1 MHEEKE
7 RVLCNGGQ
15 ATFSPFQ
22 CYCKKHCLRWLR
34 KGAAVY
40 CFLTC
45 GGYKHVQNVSCFTCG
60 SNSHTS
66 RRSLLIRWSENTVL
80 KISLSDWQKN
90 LSRNSFDL
98 SLTGKQKLSWGHI
111 WTINSE
117 KHPLK
122 TPNHRVLHR
131 LQPVVTYRL
140 LMNWQK
146 VLVQKGFKIL
156 AI

>member
-1 MHEEKE
+1 MQRGSGYILSHPVLMQKTLPQMAKE
-7 RVLCNGGQ
+7 R
-15 ATFSPFQ
+15 SS
-22 CYCKKHCLRWLR
+22 CLLLSHMWS
-34 KGAAVY
+34 
-40 CFLTC
+40 
-45 GGYKHVQNVSCFTCG
+45 YKHVQNVSCFTCS

-122 TPNHRVLHR
+122 TPNHRVLHG
-131 LQPVVTYRL
+131 LQPVVTYSDYTYEQGGR
-140 LMNWQK
+140 QGAIK
-146 VLVQKGFKIL
+146 RVQSKTL
-156 AI
+156 SDMLQ